1 MICPHIC
8 LSISQI
14 KNGAFYGYGY
24 YRTLIG
30 NPIVSLL
37 LLCIN
42 SDIICPGDHVSIVLY
57 YDTACIC
64 STWRVWGWVYAW
76 VCMNDVLRIWEAC
89 DVFYL
94 RNAGYASVMF
104 AISWCPSLCI
114 TSRIVSKWLDGS
126 CCFWHLRP
134 ILHSVISKI
143 PVSPKQLKQGFC
155 FLEPCRKVK
164 MSPAHVGYHCVVN
177 LVWQSWSSMW

>member
-1 MICPHIC
+1 MAMVTIEH
-8 LSISQI
+8 
-14 KNGAFYGYGY
+14 
-24 YRTLIG
+24 RTLIG

-64 STWRVWGWVYAW
+64 STWRMWGWVYAW
-76 VCMNDVLRIWEAC
+76 VCMNDVLSIWEAC

-104 AISWCPSLCI
+104 AISRCPSLCI

-126 CCFWHLRP
+126 CCVWHLRP

-143 PVSPKQLKQGFC
+143 PVSPQQLKQGFC
-155 FLEPCRKVK
+155 FLEPCLKWKCLQR
-164 MSPAHVGYHCVVN
+164 M
-177 LVWQSWSSMW
+177 LVITMCRQPSLTKLELNVISWWLLSSE